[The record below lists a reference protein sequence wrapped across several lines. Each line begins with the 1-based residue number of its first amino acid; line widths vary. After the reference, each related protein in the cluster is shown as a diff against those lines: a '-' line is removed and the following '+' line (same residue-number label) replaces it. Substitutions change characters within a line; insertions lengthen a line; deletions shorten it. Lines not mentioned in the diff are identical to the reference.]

1 MDGGCKAG
9 RDHRSWDKNVL
20 SENIGDNWELITLY
34 WIAVSR
40 TCQGTN
46 GVKPFHQ
53 SLPHSITEP
62 LDSLFVLNT
71 NWLLPADVE
80 TCIRGQRIGG
90 PDSSKALQ
98 LKKAPANRKMLQKHT
113 KKQQK
118 LDKGQRKKKK
128 QNHTKHNWSVFR
140 ETTWRN
146 SCRSEHLKDCSE
158 LSGFIWVMR
167 EKKMEVI
174 TVLMA

>member
-1 MDGGCKAG
+1 MDGGCKAE

-40 TCQGTN
+40 TSQGTN

-71 NWLLPADVE
+71 NWLLLADVE
-80 TCIRGQRIGG
+80 ICIRGQRIGG
-90 PDSSKALQ
+90 PESSKALQ

-113 KKQQK
+113 KNNRSWIK
-118 LDKGQRKKKK
+118 DNARKNPKIT
-128 QNHTKHNWSVFR
+128 QNTTEVFFGRQLEGTAAEVNIWRTAVNSV
-140 ETTWRN
+140 
-146 SCRSEHLKDCSE
+146 D
-158 LSGFIWVMR
+158 
-167 EKKMEVI
+167 
-174 TVLMA
+174 